1 MACKVAIDHLD
12 KISDEFNFSMDD
24 IEPLVE
30 VCMTTLSSK
39 IVGRVKRAM
48 AEMCVKAVLGVAD
61 LERKD
66 VNLELIK
73 VGPRFCCALIEC
85 SPG

>member
-12 KISDEFNFSMDD
+12 KISDAFHFDPNNID
-24 IEPLVE
+24 PLVE

-39 IVGRVKRAM
+39 IVGRVKRDLANI
-48 AEMCVKAVLGVAD
+48 CVKAVLGVAD

-73 VGPRFCCALIEC
+73 VVQSLISYEI
-85 SPG
+85 SN

>member
-12 KISDEFNFSMDD
+12 KVSDEFIFSQKD

-39 IVGRVKRAM
+39 IVGRVKRDM
-48 AEMCVKAVLGVAD
+48 AETCVRAVLGVAD
-61 LERKD
+61 LERRD

-73 VGPRFCCALIEC
+73 VCRDHLPPL
-85 SPG
+85 